1 MTERRDDRSLGE
13 LLGDLG
19 SQVTT
24 LVRKELEL
32 ARTEMTDK
40 ASAASRDA
48 ALMGVGGALLYAGL
62 LGLMAAIVLGLIE
75 AGLDPWIAAL
85 LVGVVVA
92 AIGGALVAR
101 GRSGLA
107 TTDLTPK
114 RTIET
119 IQDDAE
125 WVKERTP

>member
-13 LLGDLG
+13 LLGDRG

-32 ARTEMTDK
+32 ARTEVTDK

-48 ALMGVGGALLYAGL
+48 ALMGVGGALLDAGL
-62 LGLMAAIVLGLIE
+62 LWRLAASVLGLIE
-75 AGLDPWIAAL
+75 ACLYPWIAAV

-92 AIGGALVAR
+92 AIGGAIVAR
-101 GRSGLA
+101 GRAGLA
-107 TTDLTPK
+107 TTDVTPK

>member
-107 TTDLTPK
+107 ITDLTPK

>member
-101 GRSGLA
+101 GRYGRA

>member
-24 LVRKELEL
+24 LVRKEIEL

-40 ASAASRDA
+40 ASAAGRDA
-48 ALMGVGGALLYAGL
+48 ALIGVGTALLYAGF

-92 AIGGALVAR
+92 AVGGALVAK
-101 GRSGLA
+101 GRSGLT